1 MTELLDPKIFLLG
14 VPEVVTEEHR
24 FSMMRQERMAYL
36 LMTLRKG
43 RAETLTLLHDWEAF
57 SVKSQRLEK
66 YWKPTPFPC
75 EL

>member
-1 MTELLDPKIFLLG
+1 MIELLDPKIFILG

-24 FSMMRQERMAYL
+24 FSMMDQERMAYF

-43 RAETLTLLHDWEAF
+43 KTEVLTLLHDWETF
-57 SVKSQRLEK
+57 SVKSMKLEK
-66 YWKPTPFPC
+66 YWEPQPFPC

>member
-1 MTELLDPKIFLLG
+1 MTELLDPKNYFYG
-14 VPEVVTEEHR
+14 VPEVATEEHR
-24 FSMMRQERMAYL
+24 YSRMRQERMAYL

-43 RAETLTLLHDWEAF
+43 KAGVLTLLHDWEAF
-57 SVKSQRLEK
+57 SVKDMRAEK

>member
-1 MTELLDPKIFLLG
+1 
-14 VPEVVTEEHR
+14 
-24 FSMMRQERMAYL
+24 MAYL

-43 RAETLTLLHDWEAF
+43 KAGVLTLLHDWEAF
-57 SVKSQRLEK
+57 SVKDMRAEK